1 MIDLALLDTCAAQAG
16 VSLKQEQLL
25 QFDRYA
31 ALLCEWNQKM
41 NLTAI
46 TEPDEIVHKHFAD
59 CLHALALL
67 PQTPGISLIDVG
79 TGAGFPGIAW
89 LIARP
94 DLQLTLL
101 DSLQK
106 RITFL
111 QAVLAEL
118 DLKAKTVHARAE
130 DAGRDAALR
139 EQFDCAAARAVA
151 PLNVLSEYC
160 LPFVRP
166 GGVFVSLKGKT
177 DEAPC
182 AANAVSLLGGKI
194 EKNVSF
200 DLEGAGTRRVVLVRK
215 ISQTPTAYPR
225 KPARI
230 TKAPL

>member
-46 TEPDEIVHKHFAD
+46 TEPDEIVRKHFAD
-59 CLHALALL
+59 CLHALAFL

-111 QAVLAEL
+111 QAVLHELGMKAE
-118 DLKAKTVHARAE
+118 TVHARAE

-139 EQFDCAAARAVA
+139 EQFDYAAARAVA
-151 PLNVLSEYC
+151 PMNVLSEYC

-177 DEAPC
+177 DEAPE
-182 AANAVSLLGGKI
+182 AENAVSLLGGKI

-225 KPARI
+225 KPAKI

>member
-1 MIDLALLDTCAAQAG
+1 MIDKNRLAEKCSTWNIALTGRQLDQLDQYAELL
-16 VSLKQEQLL
+16 VS
-25 QFDRYA
+25 Y
-31 ALLCEWNQKM
+31 NQKV

-46 TEPDEIVHKHFAD
+46 TDPEGIEDKHFLD
-59 CLHALALL
+59 SLL
-67 PQTPGISLIDVG
+67 FACQPEVAGSLVDVG

-151 PLNVLSEYC
+151 PLNVLAEYC

-166 GGVFVSLKGKT
+166 GGAFVSLKGKT
-177 DEAPC
+177 DEAPE
-182 AANAVSLLGGKI
+182 AENAVSLLGGKI